1 MKTDENFAIVIGV
14 ILFVAFSLALLG
26 SWFTLLA
33 VNTLFAKEIVE
44 ITIESVL
51 ALAWIKFM
59 IGGLFSGILKVNFK
73 QYEVK

>member
-14 ILFVAFSLALLG
+14 ILFIAFSLALLG

-51 ALAWIKFM
+51 ALAWVKFM
-59 IGGLFSGILKVNFK
+59 IGGLFSGVLKVK
-73 QYEVK
+73 RYEVK